1 MYYTYYIILCIMYY
15 VLPPFQQRDYVHFE
29 NLSITY
35 YSTMVKILL
44 QILKKGTSALPIH
57 PISFLCSRPVRHI
70 ERVPAGRVGAQDAL
84 EDAALHV
91 KEVVQL
97 LTWVY

>member
-1 MYYTYYIILCIMYY
+1 
-15 VLPPFQQRDYVHFE
+15 
-29 NLSITY
+29 
-35 YSTMVKILL
+35 MVKILL

-57 PISFLCSRPVRHI
+57 PISFLCSTPVRHI

-91 KEVVQL
+91 KGRPTSHLGILIGPFHFCALETEAQMYPGGL
-97 LTWVY
+97 